1 MKNADLQLIQRV
13 LDGDDTAFSELVS
26 KYHKSVHALAWR
38 KIGDFHIA
46 EEITQDTFLKAYQR
60 LSTLREPRSFASW
73 IYVIAANRCKAWHRK
88 KRLRTQSLE
97 NTNSAV
103 LEKATYSSYVSA
115 ENERTSVEAQ
125 REVVK
130 KLLAK
135 LQESDRTVVTLY
147 YLGEMTYEEISRFLG
162 VSVSAIKNRLYRAR
176 QLLKKEEPMIREA
189 LQNYQ
194 ITPNLTENIM
204 REIAR
209 LKPSAPTGGKPL
221 VPWAVAASSAA
232 LIVLLLGIGSQQ
244 LVHFQQPYSLD
255 AQAETTVELVDTPI
269 VLNLEVKAD
278 VQNQL
283 GNTNPLGKSDN
294 NGQKPDEVLLASAQA
309 EGEDVSVPKRQWIQS
324 GPVKGSSVGGLTA
337 TSDGELFTYFY
348 GEIHKFTADG
358 EGWQQISSVD
368 TLDADYGSFAPMK
381 KWNNTLYMFLSNQK
395 LFASE
400 DDGKTWEFLYAFPV
414 KHNLILFDFVIIE
427 QAIYIIFSDYSVFR
441 SDDNGKTWNNV
452 NNEFPGP
459 PTTVVSVQDT
469 MFAGTK
475 SGIYRWNTDSWKYLK
490 FPDRNDIEVTS
501 ITAIKDRL
509 YVVGIGNPTWGNQRN
524 WWIFRSADLGESW
537 EDITPKNAWSL
548 VGNPPDLKLIAVDK
562 TLLLMERGMVRS
574 EDGGN
579 TWLPQQSPDTTPVMD
594 RFSPAVVMDDRI
606 VYVSSQDDGLSRS
619 TDAGKSWEAV
629 NFKPESSLP
638 IDSLIVIKK
647 NDKTQNTASGLYG
660 RIAGEVAKTTDK
672 GKSWKTVQMGTPVS
686 SIVREPPSFRY
697 ISQYDNILYAKARGV
712 IDKSLQI
719 SLYYISADGRI
730 IPVEDIPTFNSRQ
743 LNDLWLK
750 GRKGNL
756 DLSEKSFAEQ
766 LKDNFLGADQFFN
779 LITQGDILSGEK
791 PYQNDLFQTQYRL
804 IDSGLSGAFAV
815 NGKTFYLEYNFRL
828 FRCKQG
834 DTTWYDTGVEE
845 TGHLIYMDAAKA
857 YEREG
862 LPKEK
867 IDDILRTWSGG
878 FKLAVS
884 DDTVYVGKRDGNL
897 VVSFDTGNNWLNLTP
912 ALPFPVRAFKE
923 ILFVGPTVYVATDAG
938 VATSKNGKN
947 WNAITDAS
955 GTILIIEKLAIDENV
970 LYGSTKDTGVYRLEN
985 GNWEQLISDI
995 PERVTSLAVDGNTVY
1010 VSMWDQDM
1018 LYYNLDE

>member
-1 MKNADLQLIQRV
+1 MINPDVELIQRV

-26 KYHKSVHALAWR
+26 KYQKSVHALAWR
-38 KIGDFHIA
+38 KTQDFHIA
-46 EEITQDTFLKAYQR
+46 EDITQETFLRAYR
-60 LSTLREPRSFASW
+60 NLSKLKEPHSFASW
-73 IYVIAANRCKAWHRK
+73 LYVITVNYCNTWLGK
-88 KRLRTQSLE
+88 KSMQSQSLARVSNE
-97 NTNSAV
+97 
-103 LEKATYSSYVSA
+103 LEKATYSSYVSS
-115 ENERTSVEAQ
+115 ENERTSVEAK

-209 LKPSAPTGGKPL
+209 LKPAAPTGGKPL
-221 VPWAVAASSAA
+221 VPWVVAASSAI
-232 LIVLLLGIGSQQ
+232 LIVLLLGLGSQD
-244 LVHFQQPYSLD
+244 LLRFQQPYSLD
-255 AQAETTVELVDTPI
+255 AQAETTIELVDAPI
-269 VLNLEVKAD
+269 VLNIETKVD
-278 VQNQL
+278 VQNQI
-283 GNTNPLGKSDN
+283 GRSNPIGKSDN
-294 NGQKPDEVLLASAQA
+294 NGQKSNEVLLASAQT

-324 GPVKGSSVGGLTA
+324 GPVKGSDVGGLTA

-348 GEIHKFTADG
+348 GEIHKFDPNG
-358 EGWQQISSVD
+358 EGWQQIFNTK
-368 TLDADYGSFAPMK
+368 TLDADYSRFAPMK
-381 KWNNTLYMFLSNQK
+381 KWNRTLYMLLSKHK

-414 KHNLILFDFVIIE
+414 QHNLILFDFVTTE
-427 QAIYIIFSDYSVFR
+427 QAFYIIFSDHSVFR
-441 SDDNGKTWNNV
+441 SDDNGKTWNNAI
-452 NNEFPGP
+452 NEFPGP
-459 PTTVVSVQDT
+459 PTTVIAT
-469 MFAGTK
+469 HNTIFAGTN
-475 SGIYRWNTDSWKYLK
+475 SGIYRWNTDRWKYLK
-490 FPDRNDIEVTS
+490 FPVSREIEVTS
-501 ITAIKDRL
+501 ITAIKDQL
-509 YVVGIGNPTWGNQRN
+509 YVVGTGNTIRGNSRN

-548 VGNPPDLKLIAVDK
+548 VGDPPDLKLIAVDK
-562 TLLLMERGMVRS
+562 TLLLMERGVVRS

-579 TWLPQQSPDTTPVMD
+579 TWLPLQSPDTTPVMD
-594 RFSPAVVMDDRI
+594 RFHPAVVMDENTI
-606 VYVSSQDDGLSRS
+606 YVGSPDDGLSRS

-638 IDSLIVIKK
+638 IDSLIAIRE
-647 NDKTQNTASGLYG
+647 NDKAQNTASGLYG
-660 RIAGEVAKTTDK
+660 RIAGEIAKTTDK
-672 GKSWKTVQMGTPVS
+672 GKSWKTVQLGIPIT
-686 SIVREPPSFRY
+686 SIGRSPPSFRQ
-697 ISQYDNILYAKARGV
+697 ISQYDNMLYAKARGTV
-712 IDKSLQI
+712 DKSQQI
-719 SLYYISADGRI
+719 SLFYISADGSI
-730 IPVEDIPTFNSRQ
+730 MPVEDIPSFNSRKLQ
-743 LNDLWLK
+743 DLWFK
-750 GRKGNL
+750 GKKGDL
-756 DLSEKSFAEQ
+756 DVSEKSFAEQ
-766 LKDNFLGADQFFN
+766 LKDNFVGADQFFN
-779 LITQGDILSGEK
+779 QIAQGDILSEEK
-791 PYQNDLFQTQYRL
+791 LYQNDLFQTQYRL

-815 NGKTFYLEYNFRL
+815 SGNTFYAEYNFRL
-828 FRCKQG
+828 FRCKRG

-857 YEREG
+857 FEREG
-862 LPKEK
+862 LPQET

-884 DDTVYVGKRDGNL
+884 GDTVYVGKRDGHL

-912 ALPFPVRAFKE
+912 ALPFPVRAFKK

-947 WNAITDAS
+947 WHAITDAA
-955 GTILIIEKLAIDENV
+955 GTILIIEKLAVDENV
-970 LYGSTKDTGVYRLEN
+970 LYGSTKDTGVYRLED
-985 GNWEQLISDI
+985 GNWKQVITDI